1 MRSGALAACEGI
13 GATVYGLCGFASMA
27 AGHPFLQN
35 FLPMG
40 TRKDVFSGG
49 LMQIENAGVAFA
61 VFGGFSMLFVEFLE
75 ETRAI
80 EPGDDEPGDTA

>member
-1 MRSGALAACEGI
+1 M
-13 GATVYGLCGFASMA
+13 
-27 AGHPFLQN
+27 
-35 FLPMG
+35 
-40 TRKDVFSGG
+40 KDVFSGG

-80 EPGDDEPGDTA
+80 EPGDDEPGDRA